1 MLKKSLL
8 LLVFLILQLSGAEE
22 NNQAPKNTPPEL
34 NPANAKGVPNPNTQ
48 ITPKND
54 NSNLLDKLGS

>member
-8 LLVFLILQLSGAEE
+8 LLVFLILQLIGAEE

-34 NPANAKGVPNPNTQ
+34 NPANARVHQTLTPRSLLKT
-48 ITPKND
+48 IT
-54 NSNLLDKLGS
+54 LIC